1 MTDTI
6 FEFRD
11 YTLRAGQRDAL
22 IDLFERE
29 FVEAQEIL
37 GAIVRATFRDLDHAD
52 RFVWIRSFA
61 DAHARFAALDAFYTG
76 VSWQA
81 NRTAANATIVDSDN
95 VLQLR
100 PVAGAIP
107 GTSRAAVGE
116 TASTGTLIVATI
128 YFPCD
133 DAHFAAHFLKET
145 APLLRD
151 IRAAP
156 FAMFATE
163 HAPNIY
169 PRLPIRTDTVFLT
182 LTRYASEAAHA
193 ERRNDLDDIHG
204 QLMPMLAAPVE
215 IRRLQPT
222 ARSTLR

>member
-11 YTLRAGQRDAL
+11 YTLHAGRRDVL
-22 IDLFERE
+22 IDLFERK
-29 FVEAQEIL
+29 FVESQEIL
-37 GAIVRATFRDLDHAD
+37 GANVRATFRDLDHPD

-61 DAHARFAALDAFYTG
+61 DAHVRFAALDAFYTG
-76 VSWQA
+76 ATWHA
-81 NRTAANATIVDSDN
+81 NRNAANATIVDSDN

-107 GTSRAAVGE
+107 ATSRAAIGVVAP
-116 TASTGTLIVATI
+116 TDTLVVVTI
-128 YFPCD
+128 YSPSY
-133 DAHFAAHFLKET
+133 DAKFAANFLNEIV
-145 APLLRD
+145 PQLRD

-163 HAPNIY
+163 HAPNVY

-193 ERRNDLDDIHG
+193 EHRNAIDDIHRA
-204 QLMPMLAAPVE
+204 LAPLQTAPIQV
-215 IRRLQPT
+215 RRLQPT
-222 ARSTLR
+222 ARSSLR